1 MLALQGSAY
10 VIYSEAP
17 DPDTE
22 RSRVKKLVQTIVGRA
37 FAARARGWLP
47 ISRYAVEFYES
58 LGARRGAM
66 YPFGYFRAQA
76 VKRVIPMTTREDTPG
91 VTALFVGQIIE
102 RKGLDILL
110 TALESGL
117 PYVSLQIVGDGVM
130 RPALENQVKM
140 LGLAER
146 VAFEGVLPA
155 AVVPERIARAD
166 VLILPSRWDGWGL
179 VVNEALAE
187 GVPVIVSDR
196 CGVAEVIQHG
206 VNGYVFRNNAA
217 DDLRHCLQQFVGRRN
232 AGSDLSTAARLIGV
246 RTRRRD
252 GRAVSHCVLEAYVW
266 RTYRA
271 SDSSLDCCPEPR
283 DHA

>member
-1 MLALQGSAY
+1 M
-10 VIYSEAP
+10 
-17 DPDTE
+17 
-22 RSRVKKLVQTIVGRA
+22 
-37 FAARARGWLP
+37 
-47 ISRYAVEFYES
+47 
-58 LGARRGAM
+58 
-66 YPFGYFRAQA
+66 
-76 VKRVIPMTTREDTPG
+76 
-91 VTALFVGQIIE
+91 FVGQIIE

-140 LGLAER
+140 LGLEER

-155 AVVPERIARAD
+155 AAVPERIARAD

-206 VNGYVFRNNAA
+206 VNGYVFRNNEA
-217 DDLRHCLQQFVGRRN
+217 DDLRRCLQQFAGRGN
-232 AGSDLSTAARLIGV
+232 AGSDLSTAARLIGDALAAETV
-246 RTRRRD
+246 APYLVACLKHMSGERIERPMAPWIAALSLATTR
-252 GRAVSHCVLEAYVW
+252 
-266 RTYRA
+266 
-271 SDSSLDCCPEPR
+271 DS
-283 DHA
+283 A